1 MKMLQELKECHS
13 LIVEPLAST
22 VRDEIF
28 SVISSCH
35 LVAQSILAEKNAP
48 PPKENAVKCTV
59 YEIIQ

>member
-1 MKMLQELKECHS
+1 MLQELKECHS

-48 PPKENAVKCTV
+48 PLKKML
-59 YEIIQ
+59 